1 MKKHLVLF
9 FALSILFVSCS
20 SSDDD
25 NSSID
30 DNLFNWSI
38 IKTEIIPIMQEPEDY
53 DLELLILAG
62 SEVDNF
68 DLIGLEP
75 VSKEIYEEPMYAT
88 NSTIAFHYE
97 TDTINPDGYVFE
109 TSEKVFPFTIS
120 LIGTNHTGNV
130 SEDTDLYQIKIYAD
144 DDLILSEILS
154 IEEGNYQYLEMFTP
168 DY

>member
-1 MKKHLVLF
+1 MKKYLVLF
-9 FALSILFVSCS
+9 FAISILFVSC

-30 DNLFNWSI
+30 DSLFNWSI
-38 IKTEIIPIMQEPEDY
+38 IKTEIIPIMQDPQDY
-53 DLELLILAG
+53 DLELTILTG
-62 SEVDNF
+62 SEADDF

-75 VSKEIYEEPMYAT
+75 VTKEIFEEPMFAT
-88 NSTIAFHYE
+88 NSTISFHYE
-97 TDTINPDGYVFE
+97 TDSISPNGYVFE

-120 LIGTNHTGNV
+120 LNGTNHAGNV

-144 DDLILSEILS
+144 DDLVLSEILS